1 MEGGALTGMPRR
13 RSLLHVKLFMNFFN
27 TPSPAGEGNAYSRLY
42 SEIKRLV
49 SLEVEN
55 ARLIA
60 AEKLTLLLGRIA
72 LVAVCFVVSATAL
85 VFLSM
90 SVADFLL
97 RGLEPCWTY
106 LIIAAFYIV
115 IIIIA
120 ASMRRRL
127 ITDPIA
133 RFISRVLLDPPAT
146 NNSENAMT
154 ATHNPPHKEE

>member
-1 MEGGALTGMPRR
+1 
-13 RSLLHVKLFMNFFN
+13 MNFFN
-27 TPSPAGEGNAYSRLY
+27 TQPSADEGNAYSRLY
-42 SEIKRLV
+42 SEVKRLV

-97 RGLEPCWTY
+97 RGVAPCWTY

-146 NNSENAMT
+146 NSPDSTLTGNN
-154 ATHNPPHKEE
+154 HNPTHKEE